1 MIECGI
7 LNRLRGMG
15 KVFFKLTGNH
25 LYAMYLAL
33 LFGLLTFNWIIGL
46 AVLVTYFIGESFGW
60 GKWVG
65 SLCYPE
71 NLKTQDKLDKVY
83 LDKEGYGF
91 PFIHYVANFIVKEK
105 SHYFW
110 YCRVALGLRG
120 AIWGALI
127 YLPLVVLGYLS
138 LYFYVGAI
146 LAYGVGFPLACW
158 LSNLIEITYVNKYI
172 SINGKW
178 ETQEVY
184 YGAIHGLVNII
195 LAYYIIKGS

>member
-1 MIECGI
+1 MEVI

-33 LFGLLTFNWIIGL
+33 LFGLLTFNWIIGI

-71 NLKTQDKLDKVY
+71 NFKTQDKLDKVY

-91 PFIHYVANFIVKEK
+91 PFIHYLADFIVKEK
-105 SHYFW
+105 SDYFL

-138 LYFYVGAI
+138 LYFYLGAI
-146 LAYGVGFPLACW
+146 LSYGIGFPLACW
-158 LSNLIEITYVNKYI
+158 LSNLIEITYDNKYI

-184 YGAIHGLVNII
+184 YGAIHWLVNT
-195 LAYYIIKGS
+195 LAVVLLIRN